1 MASAGV
7 ASAQDV
13 VVTTNG
19 DRLVGEIKNVGKD
32 VLTLSPPYSDVD
44 FKIKWEDVVSI
55 QSQRQFIV
63 ETFDGKRLSGSL
75 TPSPDKKVQIGAT
88 TVPLSEVS
96 TVQPFEMKFWSRFES
111 GLDFGY
117 SMTRANSATQ
127 LSLGSN
133 LSYRDEHHGDTLFAN
148 VFRSSQDNAPT
159 TQRWDLSNDFRRL
172 IGAKWYVNTTQD
184 FLNSEEQGLDLRTTI
199 GGGAGLY
206 LMRTSSQHLA
216 TGAGIAWTNENYT
229 DDTVPTKNSA
239 EAYFGT
245 EFMTE
250 KLKVTDFITRFTY
263 LSEPDDLRPAAN
275 RLPVRLRLQSAG
287 RLVFADRVLRQLRQ
301 QAAGGIFQER
311 LRVVERVRVQVLT
324 RFAVEVTFS
333 DLSGVAARNRSLRPL
348 AFRSVAGRTSPTRLG
363 NQTCLRTRA
372 RTARSLRSGFVPRC
386 RGTPIQSPNVTSTAN
401 RNRHFRVACSA
412 SDSPDCER
420 ADGDSL
426 KNGAQGGDRR
436 LGDRDPT

>member
-55 QSQRQFIV
+55 QSQRQFII

-88 TVPLSEVS
+88 TVALSEVS

-127 LSLGSN
+127 LSLGAN

-172 IGAKWYVNTTQD
+172 LGAKWYVNTTQD

-216 TGAGIAWTNENYT
+216 TGAGIAWTELHGQHR
-229 DDTVPTKNSA
+229 A
-239 EAYFGT
+239 HEG
-245 EFMTE
+245 
-250 KLKVTDFITRFTY
+250 
-263 LSEPDDLRPAAN
+263 LRRGLFLDGIHDRVVEGHRLHYPVHVSSLTISPAAH
-275 RLPVRLRLQSAG
+275 RLSVRLDFNLRATGIYGSL
-287 RLVFADRVLRQLRQ
+287 LRQLRQ

-311 LRVVERVRVQVLT
+311 LRLVER
-324 RFAVEVTFS
+324 
-333 DLSGVAARNRSLRPL
+333 SGS
-348 AFRSVAGRTSPTRLG
+348 
-363 NQTCLRTRA
+363 
-372 RTARSLRSGFVPRC
+372 
-386 RGTPIQSPNVTSTAN
+386 
-401 RNRHFRVACSA
+401 
-412 SDSPDCER
+412 
-420 ADGDSL
+420 SL
-426 KNGAQGGDRR
+426 KGTSSPVRKSTTPVDKLEAI
-436 LGDRDPT
+436 